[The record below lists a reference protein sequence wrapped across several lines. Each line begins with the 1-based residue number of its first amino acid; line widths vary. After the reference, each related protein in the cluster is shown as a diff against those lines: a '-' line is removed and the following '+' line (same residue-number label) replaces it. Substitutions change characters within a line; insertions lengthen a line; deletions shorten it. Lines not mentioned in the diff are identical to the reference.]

1 MGMLKETL
9 LRVFVGKRGRE
20 ALKAYSDAQSLQ
32 LNDPDMAVRTAAQ
45 AKQARRIE
53 DRAMAYQESG
63 MSFDE
68 ARAQALAET
77 LTESSSDPQAAILKA
92 LEEADAKVGKKKS
105 RMPTAADDQRAKLI
119 SEALSAMRTKQEDLD
134 KLDPEL
140 RAKLTLMAV
149 GALMGGPPTKQ

>member
-20 ALKAYSDAQSLQ
+20 ALKAYGDAQSLQ
-32 LNDPDMAVRTAAQ
+32 LNDPELAARSAAQ
-45 AKQARRIE
+45 AKQERRIE

-63 MSFDE
+63 MSFEE

-77 LTESSSDPQAAILKA
+77 LTEQSDNPQAAILKA
-92 LEEADAKVGKKKS
+92 LEAADAKIGKKKS
-105 RMPTAADDQRAKLI
+105 RMPSATDDARAKLI
-119 SEALSAMRTKQEDLD
+119 SEALVAIRNKQEDLD

>member
-32 LNDPDMAVRTAAQ
+32 LNDPDMAVRTAAE

-77 LTESSSDPQAAILKA
+77 LTEQSDNPQAAIIKA
-92 LEEADAKVGKKKS
+92 LEEADAKIGKKKS
-105 RMPTAADDQRAKLI
+105 RMPTAADDARAKLI
-119 SEALSAMRTKQEDLD
+119 SEALSAMRNKQEDLD

>member
-92 LEEADAKVGKKKS
+92 LEEADAKIGKKKS

-119 SEALSAMRTKQEDLD
+119 SEALSAMRNKQEDLD

>member
-9 LRVFVGKRGRE
+9 LRVFVGKRGRD
-20 ALKAYSDAQSLQ
+20 ALRAYSDAQSLQ
-32 LNDPDMAVRTAAQ
+32 LNDPELAARSAAE

-77 LTESSSDPQAAILKA
+77 LTESSDNPQDVILKA
-92 LEEADAKVGKKKS
+92 LETADAKIGKTKS
-105 RMPTAADDQRAKLI
+105 RMPTPDDAKRAKLI
-119 SEALSAMRTKQEDLD
+119 SDALTAIREKQQDLD
-134 KLDPEL
+134 RLDPEL

-149 GALMGGPPTKQ
+149 GALMGGPPSKR

>member
-119 SEALSAMRTKQEDLD
+119 SEALSAMRNKQEDLD

>member
-92 LEEADAKVGKKKS
+92 LEEADAKIGKKKS

-149 GALMGGPPTKQ
+149 GALMGGPSTKQ

>member
-20 ALKAYSDAQSLQ
+20 ALKAYGDTQSLQ
-32 LNDPDMAVRTAAQ
+32 LNDPELAARSAAQ

-63 MSFDE
+63 MSFEE

-77 LTESSSDPQAAILKA
+77 LTEQSDNPQAAILKA
-92 LEEADAKVGKKKS
+92 LEAADAKIGKKKS
-105 RMPTAADDQRAKLI
+105 RMPSAADDARAKLI
-119 SEALSAMRTKQEDLD
+119 SEALVAIRNKQEDLD